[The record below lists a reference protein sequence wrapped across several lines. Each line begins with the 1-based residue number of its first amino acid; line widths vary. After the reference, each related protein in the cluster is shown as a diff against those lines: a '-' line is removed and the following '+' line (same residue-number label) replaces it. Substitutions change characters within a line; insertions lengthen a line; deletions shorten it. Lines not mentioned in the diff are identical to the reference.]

1 MESHFDL
8 ALVALLV
15 LGAFAFAVWRMALA
29 KKPPACAP
37 DGETKPQVILG
48 GNLARGLKKVK
59 ASESEH

>member
-1 MESHFDL
+1 MGSPFDL

-15 LGAFAFAVWRMALA
+15 LGALAFAVWRMALA

-48 GNLARGLKKVK
+48 KNLTRGLKRAK
-59 ASESEH
+59 ASESKR